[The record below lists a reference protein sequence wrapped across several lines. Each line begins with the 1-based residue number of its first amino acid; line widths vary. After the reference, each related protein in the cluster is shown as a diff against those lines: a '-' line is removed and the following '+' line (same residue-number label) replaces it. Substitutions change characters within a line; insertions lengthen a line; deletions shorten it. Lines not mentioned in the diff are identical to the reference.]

1 MRTPPRR
8 TGWSL
13 TVRLAVGVAI
23 IGVICIVAGLLIA
36 YLVAD
41 HSSAD
46 SSPSSL
52 TAIGLGCLGFLLVLP
67 SAVLFIGRGGGLLWR
82 WLRKPPREAPG
93 GK

>member
-1 MRTPPRR
+1 MRTPARR

-36 YLVAD
+36 YLIAD

-52 TAIGLGCLGFLLVLP
+52 TAIGLGCLGFLLVLL
-67 SAVLFIGRGGGLLWR
+67 SAVLFIGRGRGPLVR
-82 WLRKPPREAPG
+82 WLRKRPREAPA

>member
-1 MRTPPRR
+1 MRTPARR

-13 TVRLAVGVAI
+13 TVRLAVAAAI
-23 IGVICIVAGLLIA
+23 LGAICIVAGLLIA
-36 YLVAD
+36 YLIAD

-52 TAIGLGCLGFLLVLP
+52 TAIGLGCLGFLLVLL
-67 SAVLFIGRGGGLLWR
+67 SAVLFIGRGRGPLWR
-82 WLRKPPREAPG
+82 WLRKPRRQAPG

>member
-1 MRTPPRR
+1 MRTPARR

-82 WLRKPPREAPG
+82 WLRQPPREAPG